1 MDGTLLEAEPRDG
14 DSPFMRGIVVEPTS
28 CREIRRAGRQTSDA
42 ELVPCHPASDRGCVN
57 GSRYLEQPEATTRPC
72 TENSMYVER
81 VDGRREAYERR
92 DMADR
97 REVQRRADH
106 RRGDVRRTSLMVV
119 SPERRE
125 PSNRR
130 MLRRLDRR
138 SPKERRVGFRREDLK
153 RRKTVIFLDH
163 DQESVSKLH
172 EREVAQASTGEVV
185 LIVDDNPPVL
195 RLARTVL
202 RRAGYEILEAGSGKA
217 ALDVAERFRGTI
229 SLLLTDVVMP
239 GMTGRELATV
249 FRDRYRA
256 VRIVYMSGYTEDE
269 AILRDIRL
277 AEAEFIQKPFTVQ
290 GLRGKIREVL
300 DKADD

>member
-1 MDGTLLEAEPRDG
+1 MNPTLGSSCLRNSSKPGSVLAKETWMAE
-14 DSPFMRGIVVEPTS
+14 
-28 CREIRRAGRQTSDA
+28 GRFD
-42 ELVPCHPASDRGCVN
+42 N
-57 GSRYLEQPEATTRPC
+57 
-72 TENSMYVER
+72 
-81 VDGRREAYERR
+81 RREAHRRR
-92 DMADR
+92 DMVDR
-97 REVQRRADH
+97 RDMQRRAAH
-106 RRGDVRRTSLMVV
+106 RRNDVRRTTVMEV

-125 PSNRR
+125 LSNRR
-130 MLRRLDRR
+130 MDSWRDDPNRR

-239 GMTGRELATV
+239 GMTGRELAVV
-249 FRDRYRA
+249 FRDRYPA